1 MNGPAKS
8 TWTLSQGADGGV
20 VRMKAVARSYVWLPG
35 IDSQIEQT
43 VKCCD
48 GCQLTQ
54 KMPQVAPL
62 HPWEWPSAPWATTR
76 NYELRPSY
84 GLLPD
89 VLHEANLEYGNATLR
104 ARLHEFPK

>member
-1 MNGPAKS
+1 
-8 TWTLSQGADGGV
+8 
-20 VRMKAVARSYVWLPG
+20 MKAVARSYVWWPG

-62 HPWEWPSAPWATTR
+62 HPWEWPSAPWERVHVDFAG
-76 NYELRPSY
+76 PFMDSMC
-84 GLLPD
+84 
-89 VLHEANLEYGNATLR
+89 
-104 ARLHEFPK
+104 